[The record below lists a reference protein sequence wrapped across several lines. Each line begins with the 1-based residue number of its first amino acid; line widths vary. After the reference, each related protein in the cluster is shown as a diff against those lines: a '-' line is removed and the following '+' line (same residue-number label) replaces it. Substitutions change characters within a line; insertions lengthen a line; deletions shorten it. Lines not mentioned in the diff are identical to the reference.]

1 MSKANLKIIIV
12 LITIL
17 NLNLGN
23 AQILTL
29 SDIPEID
36 SVLCQKINNTSLGW
50 FHSEKINI
58 NNILIYSLIGSKP
71 TNKKIVRKKTKYTIE
86 IFFENKKMVLQ
97 LNHRYIMDEQNGL
110 AFRLK
115 GRKRLMKYLK
125 SIYDQHLLFRV
136 NLT

>member
-50 FHSEKINI
+50 FHSEKINLN
-58 NNILIYSLIGSKP
+58 NNILIYSLISSKA
-71 TNKKIVRKKTKYTIE
+71 TNKKFASKKTKYTLE

-125 SIYDQHLLFRV
+125 SIYD
-136 NLT
+136 